1 MLKKSLSVMVLST
14 LLAGNLLAKDI
25 IIDKESEAGKII
37 LTSDKEY
44 KDYLL
49 KISTHKNLEQ
59 LLYKQECDINM
70 LKTAV
75 AKLIQNVDRLN
86 LDRKELS
93 NITEDINKIDIN
105 QKILEKNIY
114 KKENIK
120 SEKKTECKKVY
131 KETDIKGSYIKYI
144 PEKEFKIQTNDLEV
158 YKLPKINS
166 EKTGLILK
174 KGETFKSDKYTKAGW
189 VYVKDSGWVKGYY
202 LYPKVLQEK
211 TDKIILTE
219 ECK

>member
-144 PEKEFKIQTNDLEV
+144 PEKEFKTQTNDLEV

-174 KGETFKSDKYTKAGW
+174 KGETFKSDKYTKADGFM
-189 VYVKDSGWVKGYY
+189 
-202 LYPKVLQEK
+202 
-211 TDKIILTE
+211 
-219 ECK
+219 